1 MFLNLCLLFHLAS
14 VVLVL
19 ILYGLLR
26 ILEYFL
32 CPVDKLE
39 PPLVRSRLPLI
50 GHGLSLLRNG
60 ISFYKRLRERSG
72 LPIVTVFLG
81 TQKVY
86 IVHAP
91 ELVSQ
96 VNRSPKAINATLPFL
111 TLVCAK
117 IFGMHGDYLE
127 ELMRKPTARGSLWRD
142 LQGFQHASLDP
153 KSSSAA
159 QMTFKIANRLSDGLE
174 ACTRESCKTSVNLM
188 DWLQTT
194 LTLATAHGLYG
205 ADNPFARDPT
215 MVSSVWDMTNNIKK
229 LAMWPW
235 PSFTAGAATRGR
247 EKAVYALQKHLEGH
261 GAAAEGY
268 CELVRNAAEIIRRHD
283 MSIEFAARYHIAL
296 LAAFVINTVPAA
308 FWMIGHIASDK
319 QLAATIQDELD
330 QVVES
335 LSCGA
340 LTVSTDRM
348 RAQCPILVSVCQ
360 EVLRLIGSSNSTF
373 FVHEDVVLD
382 GRFLLKQ
389 GSILQVPA
397 VAIHSNPE
405 IWGPNAQVF
414 KADRFLKPERV
425 HPSANRTFGGGSTL
439 CPGRH
444 LALNELLLMA
454 TLLFHTYDVQLSAKT
469 PRLPAQHMTD
479 VLSVIRPASELLLTI
494 SRRPGMEKAVWT
506 F

>member
-72 LPIVTVFLG
+72 LPIVTVFIG

-86 IVHAP
+86 IVDAP

-96 VNRSPKAINATLPFL
+96 VNRSPKAINATFPFL

-117 IFGMHGDYLE
+117 IFGMHGDHLE

-142 LQGFQHASLDP
+142 LQGFQHANLDP

-159 QMTFKIANRLSDGLE
+159 QMTFGIANRLSESLE
-174 ACTRESCKTSVNLM
+174 ACTRETGKASVNLM

-215 MVSSVWDMTNNIKK
+215 MVNS
-229 LAMWPW
+229 

-247 EKAVYALQKHLEGH
+247 EKAVYALQKHLECH
-261 GAAAEGY
+261 GAAVEGY

-308 FWMIGHIASDK
+308 FWMIGHIASYK
-319 QLAATIQDELD
+319 QLAATIRDELD

-348 RAQCPILVSVCQ
+348 RARCPNLLSVCQ
-360 EVLRLIGSSNSTF
+360 EVLHLIGSSNSTF

-397 VAIHSNPE
+397 VAIHSDPE
-405 IWGPNAQVF
+405 IWGPDAQVF

-494 SRRPGMEKAVWT
+494 SRRPGMEKAIWT